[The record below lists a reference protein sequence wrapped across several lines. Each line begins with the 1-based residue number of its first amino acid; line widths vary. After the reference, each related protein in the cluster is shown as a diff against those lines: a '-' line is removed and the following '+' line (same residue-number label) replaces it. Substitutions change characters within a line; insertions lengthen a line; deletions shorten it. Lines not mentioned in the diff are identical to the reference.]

1 MDKIMVTTK
10 MLKKLINEKNIL
22 ELRNIFD
29 EYNGVDIAETF
40 IINCS

>member
-22 ELRNIFD
+22 ELGIFLMNITAL
-29 EYNGVDIAETF
+29 ILPRLLHH
-40 IINCS
+40 

>member
-29 EYNGVDIAETF
+29 EYNALILPRLLHH
-40 IINCS
+40 